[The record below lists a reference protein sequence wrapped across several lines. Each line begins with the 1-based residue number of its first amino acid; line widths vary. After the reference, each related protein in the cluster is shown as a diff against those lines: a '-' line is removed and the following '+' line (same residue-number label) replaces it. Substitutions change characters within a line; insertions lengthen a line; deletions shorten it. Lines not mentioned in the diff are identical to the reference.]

1 MDACVLE
8 MLTVLMRRYMQT
20 ESQALAAGSH
30 SHVLVMQGLFYL
42 YGMARIGICRRTRT
56 QWGTP
61 DLRPVI
67 SVLPPDMQKAVIG
80 AIRAEEAGRVCDGC
94 GDCLHQRE
102 PSDFNLN
109 VLESHYIW
117 TIEDPQISLN

>member
-8 MLTVLMRRYMQT
+8 MLVVLIRRYMRM
-20 ESQALAAGSH
+20 ESAALAGGTHA
-30 SHVLVMQGLFYL
+30 HVLILQSLFYL
-42 YGMARIGICRRTRT
+42 YGMSRIGICRRTRT

-67 SVLPPDMQKAVIG
+67 SCLPADMQKAVLG
-80 AIRAEEAGRVCDGC
+80 AIAAEEAGRCTHC
-94 GDCLHQRE
+94 E
-102 PSDFNLN
+102 PASDFNLN

-117 TIEDPQISLN
+117 TIGEPPISLN